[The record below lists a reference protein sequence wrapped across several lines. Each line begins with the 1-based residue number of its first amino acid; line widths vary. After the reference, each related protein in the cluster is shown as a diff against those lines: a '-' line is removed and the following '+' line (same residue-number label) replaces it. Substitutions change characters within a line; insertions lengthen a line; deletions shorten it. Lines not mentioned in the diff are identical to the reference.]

1 MEAAC
6 IPESV
11 QVEESF
17 DFKDDATFEAFVQ
30 HMLVH
35 KQIVDG
41 VDQASW
47 SFHPLCGQLRNLW
60 KRLSKQ
66 GIGSVAVA
74 TLSPAASAAGAVQQP
89 ASSCA
94 ESLSVVE
101 RDRLRREL
109 EKKYTGALI
118 TERILPCMSLL
129 NMIHAQKL
137 QGAWEWISWKKLL
150 SEQAACAVKGHRSCE
165 AKDRFVEALVQ
176 GAGLCEEQWDKEL
189 PAAPFQVQALLQV
202 RSFAFAMV
210 GACHLGSWNLYV
222 PKFMDFYTADPGEHF
237 RFPTVQEAEQAD

>member
-1 MEAAC
+1 MLPGVDFTAVCTTIVILILGFSLLLLLSMAVMAAQDAWMKVMEAAC
-6 IPESV
+6 IPEPV
-11 QVEESF
+11 QVKLKDAGYVTEESF

-35 KQIVDG
+35 KKIVDG

-66 GIGSVAVA
+66 GTGSVAVA
-74 TLSPAASAAGAVQQP
+74 TLSPAASAAGVVQQL

-94 ESLSVVE
+94 KSLSVVE

-118 TERILPCMSLL
+118 TERTLPCMSLL
-129 NMIHAQKL
+129 NMVHAQKL

-150 SEQAACAVKGHRSCE
+150 SEQAAVCS
-165 AKDRFVEALVQ
+165 Q
-176 GAGLCEEQWDKEL
+176 GPQEL
-189 PAAPFQVQALLQV
+189 
-202 RSFAFAMV
+202 
-210 GACHLGSWNLYV
+210 
-222 PKFMDFYTADPGEHF
+222 
-237 RFPTVQEAEQAD
+237 

>member
-1 MEAAC
+1 MFCAHYVAWRGFYSSVHYNCDLDFGFSLLLLLSIAVMAAQDAWMKVMEAAC

-11 QVEESF
+11 QVKLKDAGYVTEESF

-35 KQIVDG
+35 KKLVDG

-74 TLSPAASAAGAVQQP
+74 TLSPAASAAGVVQQL

-94 ESLSVVE
+94 KSLSVVE
-101 RDRLRREL
+101 RDRLGRGGVEEIYRGPPSL
-109 EKKYTGALI
+109 NAL
-118 TERILPCMSLL
+118 
-129 NMIHAQKL
+129 
-137 QGAWEWISWKKLL
+137 
-150 SEQAACAVKGHRSCE
+150 
-165 AKDRFVEALVQ
+165 
-176 GAGLCEEQWDKEL
+176 
-189 PAAPFQVQALLQV
+189 
-202 RSFAFAMV
+202 
-210 GACHLGSWNLYV
+210 CHV
-222 PKFMDFYTADPGEHF
+222 CHC
-237 RFPTVQEAEQAD
+237 